1 MLAEQRSNSEIIAA
15 YRARTPASE
24 RLANEARNYFP
35 TGITHDSRYLLPYG
49 LYVERAAGAH
59 KWDVD
64 GNEYVDYFGGHGAL
78 LLGHNHPQVVAAI
91 SQALAKG
98 THFGASHPLELEWA
112 KLIQRLMPSAERIRF
127 TASGTE
133 ATHMALRLARAF
145 TGRTKLVRFKG
156 HFHGWHDHMTSGYS
170 SHFDG
175 SPTPGVLASIARE
188 VVLLPANDVAALRDC
203 LARDRDIAAVF
214 IEPTG
219 ASFGR
224 LPVDPAFLA
233 ALREETAKHG
243 VVLVFDEV
251 ITGFR
256 VAPGGAQQAFGIRPD
271 LTTMAKIIAGGL
283 PGGAV
288 AGRRDILER
297 LDFEVAKASGKEK
310 IAHQGT
316 FNANPVSA
324 AAGIAALSLIG
335 TGEPA
340 RKANEAAAS
349 LRAKLNEVLAVE
361 RLPWAVYGTFSAF
374 HIFLNPKRRAV
385 DPLKFD
391 ALACDMDELK
401 NSPPTVLQKLRLAMM
416 VNGVD
421 LSGWPGGMMSA
432 AHSAQDL
439 EATVTAFR
447 KAVRMLRQEGEV

>member
-1 MLAEQRSNSEIIAA
+1 
-15 YRARTPASE
+15 
-24 RLANEARNYFP
+24 
-35 TGITHDSRYLLPYG
+35 
-49 LYVERAAGAH
+49 
-59 KWDVD
+59 
-64 GNEYVDYFGGHGAL
+64 
-78 LLGHNHPQVVAAI
+78 
-91 SQALAKG
+91 
-98 THFGASHPLELEWA
+98 
-112 KLIQRLMPSAERIRF
+112 
-127 TASGTE
+127 
-133 ATHMALRLARAF
+133 
-145 TGRTKLVRFKG
+145 
-156 HFHGWHDHMTSGYS
+156 
-170 SHFDG
+170 
-175 SPTPGVLASIARE
+175 
-188 VVLLPANDVAALRDC
+188 VLLPANDVAALRDC